1 MTSPKRNQ
9 HVMFM
14 QHLQIRQTSLVEN
27 VFAIKDGQDLDI
39 CVGLTRIWM
48 VGQMLDCYVMKPP
61 ALQIIVLEL
70 AIQVNWTPMEIILE
84 MLVNLVGSLLFM
96 GVK

>member
-1 MTSPKRNQ
+1 
-9 HVMFM
+9 MFM
-14 QHLQIRQTSLVEN
+14 QHLQIQQTSLVEN
-27 VFAIKDGQDLDI
+27 VFVIKDGQDLDI

-48 VGQMLDCYVMKPP
+48 VGQMLGCYVMKPP
-61 ALQIIVLEL
+61 ALQIIALEL

-96 GVK
+96 GGK